1 MVNKFII
8 KHILGEPSIM
18 VIKPSKSAAENK
30 DDLARRI
37 GFKLKELRKSMGMT
51 MKRLVE
57 ETGLSAPLISRIEN
71 GLVMPSVPTL
81 EMLSNVLKID
91 IGYFFQKNENQEYVV
106 SRKGRRSMRVSK
118 RGYRAELLA
127 EGMEECFMEPVIMTL
142 KEKDK
147 EEEVPLATHEGQE
160 FIYVLEGKVEL
171 TMGIKKHSL
180 TEGDAVYLKGS
191 TPHKGVSLSK
201 KPAKTLNVHLIPG
214 RRTETFQTKD

>member
-1 MVNKFII
+1 MA
-8 KHILGEPSIM
+8 
-18 VIKPSKSAAENK
+18 IKPSKSDAENK
-30 DDLARRI
+30 GDLAKRI
-37 GFKLKELRKSMGMT
+37 GLKLKELRKSMGMT
-51 MKRLVE
+51 VKRLVE

-81 EMLSNVLKID
+81 EMLSNVLKTD
-91 IGYFFQKNENQEYVV
+91 IGYFFQKNEGQEYVV
-106 SRKGRRSMRVSK
+106 SRKGHRSMGVSR

-147 EEEVPLATHEGQE
+147 EGEVPLATHEGQE

-171 TMGIKKHSL
+171 TLGIKKYSL

-191 TPHKGVSLSK
+191 TPHKGTSLSK
-201 KPAKTLNVHLIPG
+201 KPGKTLNIHLMPG
-214 RRTETFQTKD
+214 RRTGTFQTKD